1 MVKLLKQIGYAIF
14 VLFSIA
20 SLVFLLFSFSFPD
33 PEQMVVGERT
43 DQQTKDAIKKELG
56 LDKSKSAQYVAYIN
70 DLSPIGWVDKNQAST
85 IPIFSSDQRVFA
97 LKFPYLRRSFQ
108 NGQPVTALLR
118 DALPGTL
125 ALALSSIIMAAF
137 LGIIAG
143 IFSALFYNKWPD
155 RILLALTT
163 AGISVPSF
171 FSAIVFA
178 WLFGY
183 VLYDYTHLPMTGSLF
198 DYDPFNGRTLALK
211 NLLLPTLALGIR
223 PLSVVTQLTRNSLKE
238 ELSKD
243 YIRTAYAKGLSNRR
257 VIYKHALRNAINP
270 VVTSLSG
277 WFASLLAGAFFVEY
291 IFNWKGLGK
300 VTIEALEKSDLPV
313 VMGSVLFVAV
323 LFVSINMMVDGL
335 YRLIDPRIQSS

>member
-1 MVKLLKQIGYAIF
+1 MVKFIQQLGYTFF

-20 SLVFLLFSFSFPD
+20 SLVFFLFSFSFPD

-43 DQQTKDAIKKELG
+43 DQQTKEAIKKELG
-56 LDKSKSAQYVAYIN
+56 LDKSKSQQYFAYIN
-70 DLSPIGWVDKNQAST
+70 DLSPLGWVNLNST
-85 IPIFSSDQRVFA
+85 NTITLFNLNNKSFA
-97 LKFPYLRRSFQ
+97 LKLPYLRRSFQ
-108 NGQPVTALLR
+108 NGKPVTTLLK
-118 DALPGTL
+118 DAIPGTL
-125 ALALSSIIMAAF
+125 TLALSSILMAAF
-137 LGIIAG
+137 LGILAG
-143 IFSALFYNKWPD
+143 IVSALYYNQWPD
-155 RILLALTT
+155 RILLTLTT

-171 FSAIVFA
+171 FSAILFA

-243 YIRTAYAKGLSNRR
+243 YIRTAYAKGLSKKR

-313 VMGSVLFVAV
+313 VMGSVLFVAL
-323 LFVSINMMVDGL
+323 LFVSINRVVDGL
-335 YRLIDPRIQSS
+335 YRLIDPRIQA

>member
-1 MVKLLKQIGYAIF
+1 MIKFLKQIAYTLF

-20 SLVFLLFSFSFPD
+20 SLVFLLFSFSFPA

-56 LDKSKSAQYVAYIN
+56 LDKSKLAQYFSYIN
-70 DLSPIGWVDKNQAST
+70 DLSPIGWADVNQSSI
-85 IPIFSSDQRVFA
+85 IPLYTSGQSCLA
-97 LKFPYLRRSFQ
+97 LKLPYLRRSFQ
-108 NGQPVTALLR
+108 NGQPVTTLLKE
-118 DALPGTL
+118 ALPGTL
-125 ALALSSIIMAAF
+125 ALALSSILMAAF

-143 IFSALFYNKWPD
+143 VFSALFYNKWPD

-198 DYDPFNGRTLALK
+198 DYDPFNGRTLELK
-211 NLLLPTLALGIR
+211 NLILPTLALGIR

-238 ELSKD
+238 ELGKD
-243 YIRTAYAKGLSNRR
+243 YIRTAYAKGLSKQR
-257 VIYKHALRNAINP
+257 VIVKHALRNAINP

-300 VTIEALEKSDLPV
+300 ITIEALEKSDLPV

-323 LFVSINMMVDGL
+323 LFVSINMLVDGL
-335 YRLIDPRIQSS
+335 YRLIDPRIQS